1 MGKNID
7 DELAAVAGIDSDESA
22 ADREPD
28 KAATD
33 DNTMAVPDP
42 AEPRAPAEDS
52 GPSTNLGF
60 LVTLLVMAAG
70 IVVLFMFG
78 FKEAAIYS
86 QPVDDIIDKSD
97 ELRGRRV
104 RLEGELVPGTLTKRD
119 APCEYRFV
127 IRGKNKQLPIRYSQC
142 VIPDTFRD
150 VPEGGVLVTVEGA
163 LAKEGH
169 FEASMIMA
177 KCSSKY
183 DPKTHSMDDLA
194 EAAGSASPSLSG
206 PSLSGALDPV
216 KGAAPPPRSP

>member
-1 MGKNID
+1 
-7 DELAAVAGIDSDESA
+7 
-22 ADREPD
+22 
-28 KAATD
+28 
-33 DNTMAVPDP
+33 
-42 AEPRAPAEDS
+42 
-52 GPSTNLGF
+52 
-60 LVTLLVMAAG
+60 
-70 IVVLFMFG
+70 
-78 FKEAAIYS
+78 
-86 QPVDDIIDKSD
+86 
-97 ELRGRRV
+97 
-104 RLEGELVPGTLTKRD
+104 
-119 APCEYRFV
+119 
-127 IRGKNKQLPIRYSQC
+127 

-206 PSLSGALDPV
+206 PSLSGPSLSGPSLSGAVDPA

>member
-7 DELAAVAGIDSDESA
+7 EELAAAAGIDSDESVADGEPAKA
-22 ADREPD
+22 A

-42 AEPRAPAEDS
+42 AEPRASAEDD
-52 GPSTNLGF
+52 GPSTNVGF
-60 LVTLLVMAAG
+60 LITLLVMAVG

-104 RLEGELVPGTLTKRD
+104 RLEGELVPGTLSKRD

-127 IRGKNKQLPIRYSQC
+127 IRGKNKQLPIRYPQC

-163 LAKEGH
+163 LVKEGY
-169 FEASMIMA
+169 FEATMIMA

-183 DPKTHSMDDLA
+183 DPKTHSMDGLV
-194 EAAGSASPSLSG
+194 EAAGSASPLNSG
-206 PSLSGALDPV
+206 MVDRAN
-216 KGAAPPPRSP
+216 GAAPPLGSP